1 MPLLDLFIW
10 SSFQT
15 TWGATHDMRFDEIL
29 EEKTVSPTFYE
40 IPVLFLQEDI
50 AKVLKSKVE

>member
-1 MPLLDLFIW
+1 
-10 SSFQT
+10 
-15 TWGATHDMRFDEIL
+15 MRFDEIL